1 MIDAEQSYFQA
12 AVNRLCM
19 EMMRKYNRDKAY
31 VFNTYQCYLK
41 DAYNVITTD
50 LALAQ
55 REDFFFGAKLVRGAY
70 MDQVSLFALLTCIIC
85 IMGLYRCVYRR
96 RCGFI

>member
-12 AVNRLCM
+12 AINRLCT
-19 EMMRKYNRDKAY
+19 EMMRKYNREKAY

-41 DAYNVITTD
+41 DALNMINTD
-50 LALAQ
+50 LALAR

-70 MDQVSLFALLTCIIC
+70 LDQVNVHRVRKKETKMFSVISPTKLGQL
-85 IMGLYRCVYRR
+85 
-96 RCGFI
+96 